1 VAYADDVCPHG
12 LRRGRHHD
20 VEGRCD
26 AMLARWSTPFCSGDG
41 RQAGL
46 LYLAAGYRD
55 TTLGRHR
62 TLHAVVSRPSVGQQ
76 RASAKRGFSSGI
88 AGQLHDALA

>member
-1 VAYADDVCPHG
+1 MVACADDVCPHG
-12 LRRGRHHD
+12 RRRGRHHD

-46 LYLAAGYRD
+46 LYFAAGYRD
-55 TTLGRHR
+55 TTHGSGDGFDQFV
-62 TLHAVVSRPSVGQQ
+62 LHMEQVR
-76 RASAKRGFSSGI
+76 
-88 AGQLHDALA
+88 